1 MENQNNQPG
10 LYSPQFE
17 HDNCGIGAVV
27 SIKGVKTHQ
36 TVSDALSIV
45 ENLEHRAGKD
55 AEGKTG
61 DGVGILLQISHKFFK
76 KAVKPLG
83 IKIGE
88 EREYGVGMFFFPQDE
103 LARNRA
109 KKMFEIIVEKEGLEF
124 LGWREVPTFPNVLGK
139 KAVDCMPYIMQ
150 GFVKKPK
157 DVNKGIDFDRKLYV
171 ARRVFE
177 QTEFRREDIILQS
190 KCGIVPGVMY
200 DFSKEHILQ
209 SVEESLRR
217 LRTDYLDILLLHR
230 PDALME
236 PEEVAEAFDLLEGSG
251 KVRHF
256 GVSNHTPMQIQL
268 LKKCVR
274 QDLLVNQL
282 QFSIPFSNMVAS
294 GLEANMLT
302 DGAVNRDNSVL
313 DFCRLHDMTIQ
324 AWSPFQYGFFEGVFV
339 DSEKYPE
346 LNQVLADLAEKYGTT
361 KTGIA
366 SAWIFRHPAK
376 IQMVAG
382 TTNLKRLREIA
393 LAADIR
399 LTREEW
405 YQLYLSAGH
414 ILP

>member
-1 MENQNNQPG
+1 MKRVKLGNTGLDVSAIALGCMRIGGLDEKSAKEFIDTALEN
-10 LYSPQFE
+10 
-17 HDNCGIGAVV
+17 GINYIDHADIYG
-27 SIKGVKTHQ
+27 G
-36 TVSDALSIV
+36 
-45 ENLEHRAGKD
+45 GYC
-55 AEGKTG
+55 
-61 DGVGILLQISHKFFK
+61 
-76 KAVKPLG
+76 
-83 IKIGE
+83 E
-88 EREYGVGMFFFPQDE
+88 ELFG
-103 LARNRA
+103 
-109 KKMFEIIVEKEGLEF
+109 
-124 LGWREVPTFPNVLGK
+124 
-139 KAVDCMPYIMQ
+139 KAVDLHSSI
-150 GFVKKPK
+150 
-157 DVNKGIDFDRKLYV
+157 
-171 ARRVFE
+171 
-177 QTEFRREDIILQS
+177 REKMVIQS
-190 KCGIVPGVMY
+190 KCGIVPEVMY
-200 DFSKEHILQ
+200 DLSKDYIINSTDKILK
-209 SVEESLRR
+209 R
-217 LRTDYLDILLLHR
+217 LNTDYLDCLILHR

>member
-1 MENQNNQPG
+1 MRRQMLGKSMLEVP
-10 LYSPQFE
+10 
-17 HDNCGIGAVV
+17 VV
-27 SIKGVKTHQ
+27 AAGCMRFQGMDETEVDEYIHTC
-36 TVSDALSIV
+36 
-45 ENLEHRAGKD
+45 LE
-55 AEGKTG
+55 
-61 DGVGILLQISHKFFK
+61 
-76 KAVKPLG
+76 LG
-83 IKIGE
+83 IQFFDHADI
-88 EREYGVGMFFFPQDE
+88 YG
-103 LARNRA
+103 
-109 KKMFEIIVEKEGLEF
+109 
-124 LGWREVPTFPNVLGK
+124 
-139 KAVDCMPYIMQ
+139 
-150 GFVKKPK
+150 
-157 DVNKGIDFDRKLYV
+157 KGACESLFG
-171 ARRVFE
+171 RVFE

-302 DGAVNRDNSVL
+302 D
-313 DFCRLHDMTIQ
+313 
-324 AWSPFQYGFFEGVFV
+324 
-339 DSEKYPE
+339 
-346 LNQVLADLAEKYGTT
+346 LAEKYGTT

>member
-1 MENQNNQPG
+1 MRRQMLGKSMLEVP
-10 LYSPQFE
+10 
-17 HDNCGIGAVV
+17 VV
-27 SIKGVKTHQ
+27 AAGCMRIQGMDETEVDEYIHTC
-36 TVSDALSIV
+36 
-45 ENLEHRAGKD
+45 LE
-55 AEGKTG
+55 
-61 DGVGILLQISHKFFK
+61 
-76 KAVKPLG
+76 LG
-83 IKIGE
+83 IQFFDHADI
-88 EREYGVGMFFFPQDE
+88 YG
-103 LARNRA
+103 
-109 KKMFEIIVEKEGLEF
+109 
-124 LGWREVPTFPNVLGK
+124 
-139 KAVDCMPYIMQ
+139 
-150 GFVKKPK
+150 
-157 DVNKGIDFDRKLYV
+157 KGACESLFG
-171 ARRVFE
+171 RVFE

-302 DGAVNRDNSVL
+302 DGAVNRENSVL

>member
-1 MENQNNQPG
+1 MRRQMLGKSMLEVP
-10 LYSPQFE
+10 
-17 HDNCGIGAVV
+17 VV
-27 SIKGVKTHQ
+27 AAGCMRIQGMDETEVDEYIHTC
-36 TVSDALSIV
+36 
-45 ENLEHRAGKD
+45 LE
-55 AEGKTG
+55 
-61 DGVGILLQISHKFFK
+61 
-76 KAVKPLG
+76 LG
-83 IKIGE
+83 IQFFDHADI
-88 EREYGVGMFFFPQDE
+88 YG
-103 LARNRA
+103 
-109 KKMFEIIVEKEGLEF
+109 
-124 LGWREVPTFPNVLGK
+124 
-139 KAVDCMPYIMQ
+139 
-150 GFVKKPK
+150 
-157 DVNKGIDFDRKLYV
+157 KGACESLFG
-171 ARRVFE
+171 RVFE

-190 KCGIVPGVMY
+190 K
-200 DFSKEHILQ
+200 
-209 SVEESLRR
+209 SLRR
-217 LRTDYLDILLLHR
+217 RRTDYLDILLLHR
-230 PDALME
+230 QDALME
-236 PEEVAEAFDLLEGSG
+236 PEEVAEAIDLLEGSG